1 MGMKRS
7 EILDTAKEIVTTDR
21 NAQYGEPED
30 NFDTIASLWNAYL
43 VGKHSD
49 GAVIT
54 AKDVALMMVLF
65 KVGRILTSTTVKE
78 DSYIDA
84 AGYIACGYECAQKEA
99 ERERRLETA
108 MKHISEMHNAHDMR
122 AAYEE

>member
-1 MGMKRS
+1 MKRD
-7 EILDTAKEIVTTDR
+7 EILETAAKIVTGGR
-21 NAQYGEPED
+21 NKQYGEPED

-65 KVGRILTSTTVKE
+65 KVGKILTSTTVKE

-99 ERERRLETA
+99 ERERMLETA
-108 MKHISEMHNAHDMR
+108 MKHISEMHNAHDKR
-122 AAYEE
+122 PAYEE

>member
-1 MGMKRS
+1 MNRAD
-7 EILDTAKEIVTTDR
+7 ILETAKEIVTSNR
-21 NAQYGEPED
+21 NKQYGEPED
-30 NFDTIASLWNAYL
+30 NFYTIASLWNAYL

-54 AKDVALMMVLF
+54 ATDVAHMMVRY

>member
-1 MGMKRS
+1 MNRAD
-7 EILDTAKEIVTTDR
+7 ILETAKEIVTRDR
-21 NAQYGEPED
+21 NKQYGEPED

-49 GAVIT
+49 GTVIT

-65 KVGRILTSTTVKE
+65 KIGRISTARDMNE

-84 AGYIACGYECAQKEA
+84 AGYIACAAECAAK
-99 ERERRLETA
+99 
-108 MKHISEMHNAHDMR
+108 K
-122 AAYEE
+122 

>member
-1 MGMKRS
+1 MNRAD
-7 EILDTAKEIVTTDR
+7 ILETAKEIVTSDR
-21 NAQYGEPED
+21 NKQYGEPED

-49 GAVIT
+49 GTVIT

-84 AGYIACGYECAQKEA
+84 AGYIACAAECAVKEE
-99 ERERRLETA
+99 ERLAKIEKVVESIREKYGIDNGTL
-108 MKHISEMHNAHDMR
+108 
-122 AAYEE
+122 

>member
-1 MGMKRS
+1 MNRAD
-7 EILDTAKEIVTTDR
+7 ILEAAKEIVTSGR
-21 NAQYGEPED
+21 NKQYGEPED

-65 KVGRILTSTTVKE
+65 KVGRILTSTTTKD

-84 AGYIACGYECAQKEA
+84 AGYIACGYECVQKEA
-99 ERERRLETA
+99 DRERILEAA
-108 MKHISEMHNAHDMR
+108 MKHISEKHNAHDMR

>member
-1 MGMKRS
+1 MNRAD
-7 EILDTAKEIVTTDR
+7 ILETAKEIVTSDR
-21 NAQYGEPED
+21 NKQYGEPED

-99 ERERRLETA
+99 ERERRLEAA

-122 AAYEE
+122 TAYEE

>member
-1 MGMKRS
+1 MNRAD
-7 EILDTAKEIVTTDR
+7 ILETAKEIVTSDR
-21 NAQYGEPED
+21 NKQYGEPEN

-65 KVGRILTSTTVKE
+65 KVGRILTSTSVKE

-84 AGYIACGYECAQKEA
+84 AGYIACGYECARKES
-99 ERERRLETA
+99 EREQMPETA

-122 AAYEE
+122 AAHEE

>member
-1 MGMKRS
+1 MNRAD
-7 EILDTAKEIVTTDR
+7 ILETAKEIVTSDR
-21 NAQYGEPED
+21 NNQYGEPED

-65 KVGRILTSTTVKE
+65 KVGIILTSTTVKE

-84 AGYIACGYECAQKEA
+84 AGYIACAAECAVREEERIAKSEKVLEA
-99 ERERRLETA
+99 
-108 MKHISEMHNAHDMR
+108 IR
-122 AAYEE
+122 AKYGIDNGTL

>member
-1 MGMKRS
+1 MTRS
-7 EILDTAKEIVTTDR
+7 EILDTAKQVVTTDR

-49 GAVIT
+49 GTVIT
-54 AKDVALMMVLF
+54 EKDVALMMVLF

-122 AAYEE
+122 PAYEE

>member
-1 MGMKRS
+1 MNRAD
-7 EILDTAKEIVTTDR
+7 ILETAKEIVTSDR
-21 NAQYGEPED
+21 NNQYGEPED

-84 AGYIACGYECAQKEA
+84 AVYIACAAECAGREEERLAKNEKVLEA
-99 ERERRLETA
+99 
-108 MKHISEMHNAHDMR
+108 IR
-122 AAYEE
+122 AKYGIDNGTL

>member
-1 MGMKRS
+1 MNRAD
-7 EILDTAKEIVTTDR
+7 ILEAAKEIVTSDR
-21 NAQYGEPED
+21 NKQYGEPED

-49 GAVIT
+49 GTVIT

-99 ERERRLETA
+99 ERERRLEAA
-108 MKHISEMHNAHDMR
+108 MKHISEMHNAHDM
-122 AAYEE
+122 

>member
-1 MGMKRS
+1 MNRAD
-7 EILDTAKEIVTTDR
+7 ILETAKEIVTSDR
-21 NAQYGEPED
+21 NKQYGEPED

-65 KVGRILTSTTVKE
+65 KVGRILTSTAVKE

-84 AGYIACGYECAQKEA
+84 AGYIACGYECARKES
-99 ERERRLETA
+99 ERERMLETA

>member
-1 MGMKRS
+1 MNRAD
-7 EILDTAKEIVTTDR
+7 ILETAKEIVTSDR
-21 NAQYGEPED
+21 NKQYGEPED
-30 NFDTIASLWNAYL
+30 NFDIIASLWNAYL

-49 GAVIT
+49 GTVIT

>member
-1 MGMKRS
+1 MNRAD
-7 EILDTAKEIVTTDR
+7 ILETAKEIVTSDR
-21 NAQYGEPED
+21 NNQYGEPED

-84 AGYIACGYECAQKEA
+84 AGYIACAAECAVREEERLAKSEKVLEA
-99 ERERRLETA
+99 
-108 MKHISEMHNAHDMR
+108 IR
-122 AAYEE
+122 AKYGIDNGIL

>member
-1 MGMKRS
+1 MK
-7 EILDTAKEIVTTDR
+7 I
-21 NAQYGEPED
+21 
-30 NFDTIASLWNAYL
+30 
-43 VGKHSD
+43 
-49 GAVIT
+49 
-54 AKDVALMMVLF
+54 LMMVLF

>member
-1 MGMKRS
+1 MNRAD
-7 EILDTAKEIVTTDR
+7 ILETAKEIVTSDR
-21 NAQYGEPED
+21 NKQYGEPED

-43 VGKHSD
+43 VGKNSD

-99 ERERRLETA
+99 ERERRLEAA
-108 MKHISEMHNAHDMR
+108 MKHISEMHNAHDM
-122 AAYEE
+122 

>member
-1 MGMKRS
+1 MRGYSKIEMIRA
-7 EILDTAKEIVTTDR
+7 EILDTAKKIVTTDR

-99 ERERRLETA
+99 ERERRLEAA
-108 MKHISEMHNAHDMR
+108 MKHISEMHNAHDM
-122 AAYEE
+122 

>member
-1 MGMKRS
+1 MNRAD
-7 EILDTAKEIVTTDR
+7 ILETAKEIVTSDR
-21 NAQYGEPED
+21 NKQYGEPED

-43 VGKHSD
+43 AGKHSD
-49 GAVIT
+49 GTVIT

-65 KVGRILTSTTVKE
+65 KVGRILTSTAVKE

-99 ERERRLETA
+99 ERERRLEAA
-108 MKHISEMHNAHDMR
+108 MKHISEMHNAHDM
-122 AAYEE
+122 

>member
-1 MGMKRS
+1 MNRAD
-7 EILDTAKEIVTTDR
+7 ILETAKEIVTSDR
-21 NAQYGEPED
+21 NKQYGEPED

-54 AKDVALMMVLF
+54 AKDVSLMMVLF
-65 KVGRILTSTTVKE
+65 KVGRILTLTAVKE

-84 AGYIACGYECAQKEA
+84 AGYIACGYECAQKGA
-99 ERERRLETA
+99 ERERMLETA
-108 MKHISEMHNAHDMR
+108 MKHISEMHNAHDKR
-122 AAYEE
+122 PAYEE

>member
-1 MGMKRS
+1 MNRAD
-7 EILDTAKEIVTTDR
+7 ILEAAKEIVTSGR
-21 NAQYGEPED
+21 NKQYGEPED

-65 KVGRILTSTTVKE
+65 KVGRILTSTTAKE

-84 AGYIACGYECAQKEA
+84 AGYIACAAECAAREEERIAKSEKWVEA
-99 ERERRLETA
+99 
-108 MKHISEMHNAHDMR
+108 IR
-122 AAYEE
+122 AKYGIGNGAL

>member
-1 MGMKRS
+1 MNRAD
-7 EILDTAKEIVTTDR
+7 ILETAKEIVTSDR
-21 NAQYGEPED
+21 NNQYGEPED

-43 VGKHSD
+43 FGKHSD

-99 ERERRLETA
+99 ERERRLEAA

-122 AAYEE
+122 PAYEE

>member
-1 MGMKRS
+1 MNRAD
-7 EILDTAKEIVTTDR
+7 ILETAKEIVTSDR
-21 NAQYGEPED
+21 NNQYGEPED
-30 NFDTIASLWNAYL
+30 NFDTIAYLWNAYL
-43 VGKHSD
+43 AGKHSD
-49 GAVIT
+49 GEAIT

-108 MKHISEMHNAHDMR
+108 MKHISEMHSAHDMR

>member
-1 MGMKRS
+1 MNRAD
-7 EILDTAKEIVTTDR
+7 ILETAKEIVTSDR
-21 NAQYGEPED
+21 NKQYGEPED

-65 KVGRILTSTTVKE
+65 KVGRIITSTTVKE

-84 AGYIACGYECAQKEA
+84 AGYIACAAECAVREEERLAQNEKVLEA
-99 ERERRLETA
+99 
-108 MKHISEMHNAHDMR
+108 IR
-122 AAYEE
+122 AKYGIDNGTL

>member
-1 MGMKRS
+1 MNRAD
-7 EILDTAKEIVTTDR
+7 ILETAKEIVTSDR
-21 NAQYGEPED
+21 NKQYGEPED

-49 GAVIT
+49 GTVIT

-84 AGYIACGYECAQKEA
+84 AGYIACGYECAQKES

>member
-1 MGMKRS
+1 MNRDD
-7 EILDTAKEIVTTDR
+7 ILETAKEIVTSDR
-21 NAQYGEPED
+21 NNQYGEPED

-49 GAVIT
+49 GTVIT

-65 KVGRILTSTTVKE
+65 KVGRILTSTAVKE

-108 MKHISEMHNAHDMR
+108 MKHISEMHNAHDM
-122 AAYEE
+122 